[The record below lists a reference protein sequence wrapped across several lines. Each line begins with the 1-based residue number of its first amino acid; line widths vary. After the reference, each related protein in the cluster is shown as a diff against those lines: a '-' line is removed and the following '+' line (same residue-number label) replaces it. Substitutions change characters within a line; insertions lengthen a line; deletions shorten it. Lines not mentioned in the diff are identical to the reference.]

1 MLPLLPEKDQKELE
15 GAEELFHAFD
25 FSGKG
30 KVSINNFLEGA
41 RLADDVQS
49 KHVAAIVEQ
58 NKPLAQWVTSTGADG
73 GYKSPAVQQMK
84 HRLLRASA
92 GRKKS
97 KAAAA
102 ESLQGSSSGVSKQT
116 LDTIKTI
123 AQSEQMQM

>member
-1 MLPLLPEKDQKELE
+1 MLLLLPEKDQKELE
-15 GAEELFHAFD
+15 GAEGLFHAFD

-58 NKPLAQWVTSTGADG
+58 NKPLSQWVTST

-84 HRLLRASA
+84 NKLMRSSS
-92 GRKKS
+92 GGKKS
-97 KAAAA
+97 KDGAA
-102 ESLQGSSSGVSKQT
+102 
-116 LDTIKTI
+116 
-123 AQSEQMQM
+123 